1 MAMDDESQIAEDFG
15 MMVRMVTGAS
25 MQLRE
30 NQLRARAMQVQSVQR
45 AGTEEARVRANA
57 ARVVQHDLYS
67 RDFWRHAGSES
78 IADRL
83 AVAAAL
89 GSNELAAR
97 SAWMHGADVLRSEF
111 GIDLQE
117 INRAHPSSLEQR
129 HAALRDALDDY
140 FAQLRQDRADDRA
153 VAEQVQ
159 EQEAAAEE
167 PAQVQQPQPAEA
179 GPELFVMHDLSND
192 RGDIRAVEKD
202 GALRAIENAPD
213 NLGRDMPEAWAD
225 VQGWIGRDQ
234 DVDRAIAEKF
244 PDAMTDEQRARALG
258 QEPESETYTDTAGVA
273 ARADEQ
279 DKQAE
284 AQGDTQRE
292 EAEAE
297 GDAAR
302 VEHLDDLAQA
312 AQRDMA
318 HLTGAEA
325 AQLPEVRR
333 VQLESFPH
341 GPHVLNP
348 SKLNRAPRKRP
359 AAGIQAEAER
369 AEVLSR

>member
-67 RDFWRHAGSES
+67 RDFWQHAGSES

-89 GSNELAAR
+89 GSNEPAAR

-140 FAQLRQDRADDRA
+140 FAQLRQDRVDDRA

-159 EQEAAAEE
+159 EDLLHLRS
-167 PAQVQQPQPAEA
+167 VRQQGHA
-179 GPELFVMHDLSND
+179 
-192 RGDIRAVEKD
+192 
-202 GALRAIENAPD
+202 
-213 NLGRDMPEAWAD
+213 GRDRVGPQIELLVVGHRLDHPKAVGD
-225 VQGWIGRDQ
+225 QPRDGN
-234 DVDRAIAEKF
+234 R
-244 PDAMTDEQRARALG
+244 LL
-258 QEPESETYTDTAGVA
+258 
-273 ARADEQ
+273 
-279 DKQAE
+279 
-284 AQGDTQRE
+284 AQG
-292 EAEAE
+292 
-297 GDAAR
+297 
-302 VEHLDDLAQA
+302 LLAVGVHF
-312 AQRDMA
+312 D
-318 HLTGAEA
+318 
-325 AQLPEVRR
+325 
-333 VQLESFPH
+333 
-341 GPHVLNP
+341 
-348 SKLNRAPRKRP
+348 
-359 AAGIQAEAER
+359 
-369 AEVLSR
+369 